1 MTSPRTAGRL
11 TRILAMLPWVI
22 ANPGAAVDEVCVRF
36 GYTRAELV
44 QDLNLVFVCGL
55 PGYGPGDL
63 MTAYV
68 DEDEVVVDTAE
79 YFSEPL
85 RLTATEGLALLAG
98 GMAVISSGVAPEALA
113 SAVAKL
119 QAVLLP
125 EPGTIDVDVPAE
137 PELVAILRDAAT
149 DGTVVE
155 ITHTSIAG
163 DRTTVRKIEPWS
175 VFSTLGNW
183 YVSAHCRL
191 ADAER
196 VFRIDRI
203 RSAGET
209 NETFTPPTTPPP
221 PEVRYTPGVDDVTAV
236 IRLHPGAEWVT
247 EYYPVEILKQDA
259 DGTVIEFRAAD
270 PLVAARLLVRL
281 GEQADLVTG
290 QAVATACDRLRYDI
304 LTRYGVTK
312 P

>member
-1 MTSPRTAGRL
+1 
-11 TRILAMLPWVI
+11 
-22 ANPGAAVDEVCVRF
+22 
-36 GYTRAELV
+36 
-44 QDLNLVFVCGL
+44 
-55 PGYGPGDL
+55 
-63 MTAYV
+63 
-68 DEDEVVVDTAE
+68 
-79 YFSEPL
+79 
-85 RLTATEGLALLAG
+85 
-98 GMAVISSGVAPEALA
+98 
-113 SAVAKL
+113 
-119 QAVLLP
+119 
-125 EPGTIDVDVPAE
+125 
-137 PELVAILRDAAT
+137 
-149 DGTVVE
+149 
-155 ITHTSIAG
+155 
-163 DRTTVRKIEPWS
+163 
-175 VFSTLGNW
+175 
-183 YVSAHCRL
+183 L